1 MWAIP
6 PFTPRPLPDG
16 PLPPPKWLAR
26 TAVEAGESLPQHT
39 ARETELTRHPLL
51 QAALARIA
59 ECPDGRGAGFSS
71 DCVALDCGWSHGI
84 TADREGVHRALEDH
98 ALDTG
103 HVIFHTVVATLNAVD
118 VVGVRERRRTTE
130 RSAGRSPA

>member
-1 MWAIP
+1 MWAVP
-6 PFTPRPLPDG
+6 PFIPRPLPDG
-16 PLPPPKWLAR
+16 PLPPPKRPAR
-26 TAVEAGESLPQHT
+26 TAAESRGPLPQRT
-39 ARETELTRHPLL
+39 LREPELTRHPLL

-84 TADREGVHRALEDH
+84 TADRGAVHRALEDH

-118 VVGVRERRRTTE
+118 VAGVRERRRVAE
-130 RSAGRSPA
+130 RSAGRGPA

>member
-1 MWAIP
+1 M
-6 PFTPRPLPDG
+6 
-16 PLPPPKWLAR
+16 
-26 TAVEAGESLPQHT
+26 
-39 ARETELTRHPLL
+39 TRHPLL

-84 TADREGVHRALEDH
+84 TADRGAVHRALEDH

-118 VVGVRERRRTTE
+118 VAGVRERRLVAE
-130 RSAGRSPA
+130 RSAGRGPA